1 MSLTPPINVT
11 GVYTLANPFAT
22 DVVPNTPY
30 TNIAVRKF
38 ADVIRRGEDPFALY
52 YDPKGID
59 YATYQADLNAGECIV
74 TLRSA
79 AGQFIYVPTPYILS
93 FPNQSGIAYTVITLA
108 VNLGAIPNT
117 ADLSVIRQKM
127 SDVVHDYYGVTPTI
141 QQVAISETVTKSA
154 ADHAAVEAARQ
165 AEITERQ
172 TDYAKYLQAQATVQ
186 AQAQQINQ
194 LENYIK
200 ANLPPSA

>member
-22 DVVPNTPY
+22 DVAPNTPY

-200 ANLPPSA
+200 ANLPP